1 MKKNLILLLALALG
15 AMFFAGCSEDDLR
28 SGSVVTDD
36 TTVENDFDRWINA
49 NYVTPYNIRF
59 QYRMK
64 DIWTDLDY
72 NLAPASY
79 KNSIRMAKL
88 TLHLCMNAYD
98 EVTGSKDFMRRNFP
112 KILHLIGSPAV
123 NTNNTIV
130 LGTAEGGRMMTLY
143 MINTIPSLLPTSD
156 NPDVDLDMPML
167 NEYFFKTMHHEFG
180 HILHQTTPYTPEFSA
195 ITGSKYIGDNWS
207 INYTNTSAR
216 KDGFITAYASYGPDE
231 DFVELYSLYITS
243 TASEWNGF
251 VASGGET
258 GTPILKRKMEIVA
271 DYMRTTWGIDVDA
284 MRKIV
289 LRRQS
294 EVTSLDLDNL

>member
-1 MKKNLILLLALALG
+1 MKKNLILLLALAFG
-15 AMFFAGCSEDDLR
+15 AMFFAGCSEDDL
-28 SGSVVTDD
+28 SSTSVVKDD
-36 TTVENDFDRWINA
+36 PTVENDFDRWITA

-72 NLAPASY
+72 NLSPASY
-79 KNSIRMAKL
+79 QNSIRMAKL

-98 EVTGSKDFMRRNFP
+98 EVTGSKNFMRGYFP

-143 MINTIPSLLPTSD
+143 MINSIPNMMPTSD
-156 NPDVDLDMPML
+156 NPDAKLDMEML

-180 HILHQTTPYTPEFSA
+180 HILHQTTPYTPEFNM

-207 INYTNTSAR
+207 DNYTDATAR
-216 KDGFITAYASYGPDE
+216 KDGFITAYASNAPDE
-231 DFVELYSLYITS
+231 DFVELYSLYIT
-243 TASEWNGF
+243 TPAALWNEY
-251 VASGGET
+251 VQSGGAT
-258 GTPILKRKMEIVA
+258 GTPILKQKMEIVA
-271 DYMRTTWGIDVDA
+271 DYMKTTWGIDVDA

-294 EVTSLDLDNL
+294 EILSLDLDNL